1 MPELSVPS
9 LSESQV
15 GILRGAPSYRVR
27 SRALVLVL
35 CEMRMKFS
43 LIWTIPGNRCIAVGP
58 FPVPI

>member
-1 MPELSVPS
+1 MPEMPVPS
-9 LSESQV
+9 LSDRRSEFCE
-15 GILRGAPSYRVR
+15 GRPTGFR

-35 CEMRMKFS
+35 FEMRMKFS